1 MVVQWFKNDV
11 IKNLGAQKSSL
22 KRIVDFNYDRSIKRW
37 KSNTV
42 SEKFGKTERS
52 LIGAKY
58 SDYQFGCSTAEQ
70 GHKTRRSLLPEAVIA
85 SELAEL
91 GLETDE
97 KSTVLLIEFI
107 EFIEF
112 TALEE
117 DFARA

>member
-1 MVVQWFKNDV
+1 MKM
-11 IKNLGAQKSSL
+11 
-22 KRIVDFNYDRSIKRW
+22 IVDFNSDRSMKRR

-42 SEKFGKTERS
+42 SEKLGKTEGS
-52 LIGAKY
+52 LIGVKN

-70 GHKTRRSLLPEAVIA
+70 GHKTRRSLLPGAVRA

-97 KSTVLLIEFI
+97 KSTVPLFEFI